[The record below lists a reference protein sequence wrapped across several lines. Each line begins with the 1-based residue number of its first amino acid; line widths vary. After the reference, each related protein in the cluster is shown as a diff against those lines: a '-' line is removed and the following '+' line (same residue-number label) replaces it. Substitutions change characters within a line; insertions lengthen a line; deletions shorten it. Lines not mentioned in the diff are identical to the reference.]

1 MALRMP
7 WNTWRKPRNK
17 IMRRAGCPALSRLHG
32 GNGEAC
38 DIVKDGK
45 TAYNIDSLTKEGEN
59 AMGNRNPYNIQGY
72 RPPQKPI
79 QQPAP
84 QQAQQ
89 WQPQAQQPQQWPYQ
103 QAAPQYAP
111 NQYQGM
117 QQTQTP
123 GNAPAAA
130 QEPAQAWQGNYTT
143 QQQRAPRRAAG
154 AAKRGKDKMLLISAI
169 ISTAWLIIS
178 FCIIRG
184 ALSAAPVGASEAEQ
198 LGYQIGTAMAAA
210 MLVPFLVITAIG
222 AIFNWCAWGTGK
234 KGLALTAGILFS
246 VSLIFGFSYALGVI
260 PCVVLSFVGYARL
273 KKKT

>member
-1 MALRMP
+1 
-7 WNTWRKPRNK
+7 
-17 IMRRAGCPALSRLHG
+17 
-32 GNGEAC
+32 
-38 DIVKDGK
+38 
-45 TAYNIDSLTKEGEN
+45 
-59 AMGNRNPYNIQGY
+59 MGNRNPYNIQGY

-84 QQAQQ
+84 QPAQQWQQQPQQAQQ
-89 WQPQAQQPQQWPYQ
+89 WQQQAQQPQQWPYQ

-111 NQYQGM
+111 NQYPGM
-117 QQTQTP
+117 QQAQMP

-154 AAKRGKDKMLLISAI
+154 AARRAKDKMLLISAV
-169 ISTAWLIIS
+169 ISTVWLIIS